1 MQFNTEYSVT
11 SRYQVENHLSQVV
24 VSRAM
29 NLTLVRSS
37 LSPKIKIPKHLKNL
51 DEIDV
56 AVLQQSL
63 EEGIDI
69 PNWNEIA
76 RTGLPS
82 LTGGFF
88 GLTLLGVLIGVY
100 CKRRAMCSRPSSDIN
115 HATRSSPACG
125 DANQVKAVQSGEG
138 AGREAEVAPT
148 APTAGVVSTTPPGG
162 RKLYP
167 QLILPGIDKP
177 DKPVFPN

>member
-1 MQFNTEYSVT
+1 MQFITEYSVT

-29 NLTLVRSS
+29 NLTLLRST
-37 LSPKIKIPKHLKNL
+37 LSPKIKIPKHLKNI

-69 PNWNEIA
+69 PNWNEI
-76 RTGLPS
+76 GLPS

-88 GLTLLGVLIGVY
+88 GLTLLGVLIVVY
-100 CKRRAMCSRPSSDIN
+100 YKRRAMCSRPSSDIN
-115 HATRSSPACG
+115 HATRSRPAGG
-125 DANQVKAVQSGEG
+125 DTNQVKVVQSGEV

-148 APTAGVVSTTPPGG
+148 APTGVVSITPPGG